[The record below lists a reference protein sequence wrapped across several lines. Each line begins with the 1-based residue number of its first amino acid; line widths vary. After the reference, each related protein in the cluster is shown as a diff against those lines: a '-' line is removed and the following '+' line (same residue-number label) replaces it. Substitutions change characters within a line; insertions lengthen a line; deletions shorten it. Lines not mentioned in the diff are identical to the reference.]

1 MDDFPGPAKGSATIQ
16 PPDDERARQM
26 MAAHDINNLFSGIF
40 SNILLLRK
48 FVGSNREATQYL
60 DNIEHS
66 SRRATEI
73 TSELLAPPG
82 IEIKRDGRINT
93 RLLINE
99 AISSVIHNYPKEI
112 RISTGISTTIA
123 DLKGNSTELYQVI
136 LNILINAFE
145 AITDRGEIKVTA
157 VNIFPPVMLGKD
169 SPEELPKVLI
179 NISDTGCGMEPEV
192 IGRIFQPYFSTKKKG
207 RVSGLGLYSVKKMV
221 EANNGKILVESKP
234 GEGTLFSLEL
244 PAYVHVRKERS
255 RENFNILIADDEELL
270 VSILEDLLTGMG
282 YIVSSVNSAEDAI
295 EKLRADGSYDVLI
308 TDLRMGGI
316 DGLAAVKE
324 IRKFDQ
330 DIKVILSTGT
340 VGLGTLAFDDV
351 RVDAVLQKP
360 YELESLL
367 ALLDSLI

>member
-1 MDDFPGPAKGSATIQ
+1 MDNFPGPDNDSARHL
-16 PPDDERARQM
+16 PDEERERQM

-48 FVGSNREATQYL
+48 FVQSNKEAVQYL

-73 TSELLAPPG
+73 TSEMLAPPG
-82 IEIKRDGRINT
+82 TEIKRDGRINT

-99 AISSVIHNYPKEI
+99 AVSSVIHTFSKEI
-112 RISTGISTTIA
+112 RVSTEISTTIA

-145 AITDRGEIKVTA
+145 SITKPGEIRVSA
-157 VNIFPPVMLGKD
+157 VNIFPPVMPGKD
-169 SPEELPKVLI
+169 SPDDLPKVLI
-179 NISDTGCGMEPEV
+179 NIRDTGCGMTPDV
-192 IGRIFQPYFSTKKKG
+192 IHKIFQPYFSTKKKG
-207 RVSGLGLYSVKKMV
+207 RVSGLGLYSVKRMV
-221 EANNGKILVESKP
+221 EANSGKITVESTP
-234 GEGTLFSLEL
+234 GEGTLFSIEL
-244 PAYVHVRKERS
+244 PAYVHVRKERK
-255 RENFNILIADDEELL
+255 REKFNILIADDEELL
-270 VSILEDLLTGMG
+270 VTILEDLLTGMG
-282 YIVSSVNSAEDAI
+282 YMVSSVNSAEDAI

-308 TDLRMGGI
+308 TDLRMGGM

-340 VGLGTLAFDDV
+340 MGINTIQFNDV

>member
-1 MDDFPGPAKGSATIQ
+1 MDNISL
-16 PPDDERARQM
+16 PDDGQIKQASEEERDRQM

-40 SNILLLRK
+40 SNIRLLRK
-48 FVGSNREATQYL
+48 FVDGNREAVQYL

-73 TSELLAPPG
+73 AGELLAPPG
-82 IEIKRDGRINT
+82 TEKKRDGRINT

-99 AISSVIHNYPKEI
+99 AVSSVIHTFPKEI
-112 RISTGISTTIA
+112 RITTEISTSIA
-123 DLKGNSTELYQVI
+123 DLKGNSTEIYQVI

-145 AITDRGEIKVTA
+145 SITNSGEIKVSA
-157 VNIFPPVMLGKD
+157 VNIFPPVMLGQD
-169 SPEELPKVLI
+169 GQEEQPKVMI
-179 NISDTGCGMEPEV
+179 NIRDTGCGMGQDV
-192 IGRIFQPYFSTKKKG
+192 LSKIFRPYFSTKKKG
-207 RVSGLGLYSVKKMV
+207 RVSGLGLYAVKKMV
-221 EANNGKILVESKP
+221 EANNGRIVLESTP

-244 PAYVHVRKERS
+244 PAYVHVRKTMIRDK
-255 RENFNILIADDEELL
+255 FNILIADDEELL
-270 VSILEDLLTGMG
+270 VSILEDLLTGIG
-282 YIVSSVNSAEDAI
+282 YSVSSVSSAEDAI

-340 VGLGTLAFDDV
+340 MGLSNLDFNDV
-351 RVDAVLQKP
+351 RVDAILQKP

-367 ALLDSLI
+367 ALLDSLV